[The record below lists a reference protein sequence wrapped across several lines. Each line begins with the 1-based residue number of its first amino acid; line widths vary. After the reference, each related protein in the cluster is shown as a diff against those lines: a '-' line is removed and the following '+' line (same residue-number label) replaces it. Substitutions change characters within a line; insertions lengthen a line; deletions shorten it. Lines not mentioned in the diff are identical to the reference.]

1 MLHKLDQ
8 PTLVEVIEESPNVGI
23 KHVVHLLL
31 QERVR
36 QRIQRLMLA
45 APRTKPIREAAK
57 VFLVNLVE
65 DGNYGMLDNLV
76 FHSRNSQ
83 WTLSSICFLYV
94 HSSRARRSVCSAMH
108 PAVKID
114 QTIFQS
120 GLILLPRYAVYSG
133 CGLPLQ

>member
-1 MLHKLDQ
+1 MLHELDQ
-8 PTLVEVIEESPNVGI
+8 PTLVEVIEKSSNVGVQN
-23 KHVVHLLL
+23 VVHLLL

-36 QRIQRLMLA
+36 QRIQCLMLA
-45 APRTKPIREAAK
+45 APRTKPIRETEK

-94 HSSRARRSVCSAMH
+94 HSSRWRRSIGSAMH
-108 PAVKID
+108 PAMKVD
-114 QTIFQS
+114 QAIFQA
-120 GLILLPRYAVYSG
+120 GFILRPRYAVYSG